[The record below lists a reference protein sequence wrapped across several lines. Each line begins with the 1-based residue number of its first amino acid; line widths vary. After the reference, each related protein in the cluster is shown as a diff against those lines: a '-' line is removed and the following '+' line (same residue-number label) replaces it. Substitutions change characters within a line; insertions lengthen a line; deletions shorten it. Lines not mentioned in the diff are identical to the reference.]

1 MIGVSNDRVR
11 VKLSGETFQFLYNK
25 EKQEIYNELFPG
37 IKIDRVRVG
46 GRYTVPHD
54 VLLKIVDD
62 KQKEFEL
69 AIAKA
74 ELTKAI
80 NSFTSKDFC
89 DLF

>member
-46 GRYTVPHD
+46 VG
-54 VLLKIVDD
+54 I
-62 KQKEFEL
+62 
-69 AIAKA
+69 
-74 ELTKAI
+74 
-80 NSFTSKDFC
+80 S
-89 DLF
+89 